1 MNKLQPHPTLV
12 DQVYEAILSEITEGK
27 FDDGRRIKQE
37 EIAESL
43 GVSRQPVQQALLL
56 LKNHGILREGT
67 GRGLRVASLEVNF
80 VRDLYEL
87 RGALDRLATG
97 LAAERGSKHAKE
109 EGAGFIE
116 RGRVAVKKGS
126 IAEMIAADMDF
137 HFFIYGLSENPL
149 IAERGQTQWNY
160 LRRVMGQVLLKGET
174 PGDIWDQ
181 HEKILEAIIAG
192 DVETAKR
199 LAEHHIV
206 EASGTL
212 ATRLGQ

>member
-1 MNKLQPHPTLV
+1 
-12 DQVYEAILSEITEGK
+12 
-27 FDDGRRIKQE
+27 
-37 EIAESL
+37 
-43 GVSRQPVQQALLL
+43 LL

-97 LAAERGSKHAKE
+97 LAAERGSTHAKE

-116 RGRVAVKKGS
+116 RGRAAVDKGS

-149 IAERGQTQWNY
+149 ISERGQTQWNY

-192 DVETAKR
+192 DVENAKR

-212 ATRLGQ
+212 ATRLGK